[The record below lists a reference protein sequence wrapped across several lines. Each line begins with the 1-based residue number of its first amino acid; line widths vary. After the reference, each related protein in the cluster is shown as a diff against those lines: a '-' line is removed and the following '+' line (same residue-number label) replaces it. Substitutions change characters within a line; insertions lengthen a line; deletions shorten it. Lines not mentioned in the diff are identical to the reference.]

1 MNVTWTKP
9 PRETTKAYTAPVSNH
24 TTTTD
29 IDTIAT
35 DESDAERSSFRAV
48 YTAFDDDLEV
58 NVVERVDAASSPH
71 EYGHVLINRPEWD
84 EPKIALPQN
93 VRVDVLDTEPTE
105 E

>member
-1 MNVTWTKP
+1 MTWTKP
-9 PRETTKAYTAPVSNH
+9 PRETTKAYTDPVSNH

-58 NVVERVDAASSPH
+58 DVVERVDAASSPH

>member
-9 PRETTKAYTAPVSNH
+9 PRETTKAYAAPVSNH
-24 TTTTD
+24 TTTD
-29 IDTIAT
+29 VEAIAT
-35 DESDAERSSFRAV
+35 DEPGPERSSFRAV

-58 NVVERVDAASSPH
+58 EVVERVDATSSPH